1 MNFNRTRAVG
11 ALTVAG
17 LAWGVSVPLSKVAL
31 DWLAPGWLTV
41 IRFALAAAVLL
52 VAVPRPALRAAF
64 TPRVLVAGALGYGAA
79 ILVQNAG
86 LARTSVTDA
95 ALLVGASPVFVAVIT
110 AAWHRTVARPVAW
123 AGFVLSL
130 GGVALVA
137 GGGAGSGA
145 VDVGLGAVLVLVSV
159 LLSAGMT
166 VAQDGLL
173 EKRDPF
179 AVTAVQFLGA
189 AVAAL
194 PFAAATEG
202 APTAPANAGPVLAL
216 VALVVVATLL
226 PYSLFAYGQRRVPP
240 EIAGAFLNLEPLV
253 GAIAGILVFGDPAGL
268 PQLGGGIAI
277 LAGIAMGGLPILAG
291 QRLARRRKARLAA
304 MSGGC
309 RDWAVPHGRGRFAG
323 STLLP
328 RPMRRGTPVSDGEL
342 LYLRVPPG
350 DGLAMACVD
359 LDDELDELLDSRADL
374 RDKTCCTE

>member
-95 ALLVGASPVFVAVIT
+95 ALLVGASPVFVAIIT

-277 LAGIAMGGLPILAG
+277 LAGIVLGSLPILAG
-291 QRLARRRKARLAA
+291 QRKVRLARSAG
-304 MSGGC
+304 S
-309 RDWAVPHGRGRFAG
+309 RDWAVPHGRGRFACL
-323 STLLP
+323 TLLS
-328 RPMRRGTPVSDGEL
+328 RPVRRKTRVSGANL

-350 DGLAMACVD
+350 DDLAMACVD
-359 LDDELDELLDSRADL
+359 LDDELDELLDGGTDL
-374 RDKTCCTE
+374 REKTCCAG